1 MSEAAVAYPEEADS
15 MCALRIF
22 FALALIAIADGVLAQ
37 ATPPPKAMSGSWT
50 AVVPGRQT
58 FTDSMSVVLEAPAGT
73 GAVTGRLTVR
83 GLACSAVDEPLTGTW
98 DGTELR
104 FESVVRPNVNAQR
117 MNGECGNGR
126 VSFVL
131 KRKPGR
137 DGFEGESQ
145 RDGSPVTTQIS
156 LSP

>member
-1 MSEAAVAYPEEADS
+1 
-15 MCALRIF
+15 MCTFRIC
-22 FALALIAIADGVLAQ
+22 FALALIAVAEGILAQ
-37 ATPPPKAMSGSWT
+37 ATPLPKSMSGSWT

-58 FTDSMSVVLEAPAGT
+58 FTDSMSVVLDVPAGT
-73 GAVTGRLTVR
+73 GAVMGRLTVR
-83 GLACSAVDEPLTGTW
+83 GLACGAVDEPLTGTW
-98 DGTELR
+98 DGTEPRL
-104 FESVVRPNVNAQR
+104 ESVVRPNVNAQR